1 MWSYVL
7 VGGACLIVGVL
18 GTYLAVMLAL
28 ARAFRR

>member
-7 VGGACLIVGVL
+7 VGVVCLGVGAL
-18 GTYLAVMLAL
+18 GAYLAVMLAF